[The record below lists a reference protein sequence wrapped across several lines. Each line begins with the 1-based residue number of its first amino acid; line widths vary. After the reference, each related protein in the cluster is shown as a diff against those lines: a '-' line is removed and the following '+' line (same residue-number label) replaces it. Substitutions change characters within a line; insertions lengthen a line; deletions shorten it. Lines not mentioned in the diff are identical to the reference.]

1 MSSYQDHLKKR
12 IHELKTQIELDTG
25 EKERLVNEL
34 NQLEKQA
41 FEEDL
46 REENNQILLN
56 ENQGKLF

>member
-12 IHELKTQIELDTG
+12 IHELKTQIELDTS

-34 NQLEKQA
+34 NQLEKEA

-56 ENQGKLF
+56 ENQGRLF

>member
-12 IHELKTQIELDTG
+12 IADLKNQIELDTS

-34 NQLEKQA
+34 NQLEKES

-46 REENNQILLN
+46 REENSQILLN
-56 ENQGKLF
+56 EHQGRLF

>member
-12 IHELKTQIELDTG
+12 IVELKKQIELDTS

-34 NQLEKQA
+34 NQLEKAA

-46 REENNQILLN
+46 REENNQVLLN
-56 ENQGKLF
+56 ENQGRLF